1 MLYPVVL
8 LEKTFAVKPSRS
20 PMIDGP
26 VSVSVPLF
34 LKRLWSENW
43 SASCVAKE
51 MERRVTRG
59 GEMARCA
66 LAVIRSLAERAYKT
80 LRQT

>member
-1 MLYPVVL
+1 
-8 LEKTFAVKPSRS
+8 
-20 PMIDGP
+20 MIDGP
-26 VSVSVPLF
+26 ASILVPLF

-43 SASCVAKE
+43 SASCVAKA
-51 MERRVTRG
+51 MERRVIRG
-59 GEMARCA
+59 VEMVRCA